1 MPSGCKRER
10 NVFTIL
16 NFCVT
21 RYRLFDDT
29 QELRQEWKLE
39 KIKSSFFFKNFFVC
53 YTPGYDM
60 GYLPIFVENMV
71 VLGIFFLSI
80 YDDFLYFLYFLI
92 FVSFVETFVIIF
104 KSTFLM
110 WFDKIPLVGVQS
122 GSLYFSG
129 NNKTI
134 RYDYGGIKYIYPNLP
149 IVLKQ

>member
-1 MPSGCKRER
+1 MCDQISIVRWH
-10 NVFTIL
+10 
-16 NFCVT
+16 T
-21 RYRLFDDT
+21 RAEARVEIGKD
-29 QELRQEWKLE
+29 K
-39 KIKSSFFFKNFFVC
+39 KFFFSKTFFVC

-80 YDDFLYFLYFLI
+80 YDDFLYFLL

-129 NNKTI
+129 NNYYMIWFRGK
-134 RYDYGGIKYIYPNLP
+134 KNIYSNLP